1 MHIRKPIAAAAV
13 LAGASLAGVL
23 ALPGAA
29 LAHHAFA
36 AEFDSSKPL
45 VIEGAVTKVRFVNP
59 HSWIYLDV
67 KNKDGSVTNWGFEFG
82 TPTSLRTSGVTKDDV
97 HAGVVVKLAG
107 YKAKNGGPFGY
118 ATTVVFPGGRK
129 IQTGSA
135 PDAPPPP
142 LK

>member
-1 MHIRKPIAAAAV
+1 MNRTSFMIAAATLAGLAV
-13 LAGASLAGVL
+13 LPAAS
-23 ALPGAA
+23 

-45 VIEGAVTKVRFVNP
+45 VVEGVVTKVRFVNP

-82 TPTSLRTSGVTKDDV
+82 TPTSLRDNGVTRDNV
-97 HAGVVVKLAG
+97 HAGVPIRLAG

-118 ATTVVFPGGRK
+118 ATTVVLPGGR
-129 IQTGSA
+129 QVHTGSA

-142 LK
+142 LAK

>member
-1 MHIRKPIAAAAV
+1 MSRRTTFAIATLLTATFAAATP
-13 LAGASLAGVL
+13 SQ
-23 ALPGAA
+23 
-29 LAHHAFA
+29 AHHAFA

-45 VIEGAVTKVRFVNP
+45 VVDGTVTKVHFVNP

-82 TPTSLRTSGVTKDDV
+82 TPTSLRAGGVTRDDV
-97 HAGVVVKLAG
+97 KPGTPIRLAG

-118 ATTVVFPGGRK
+118 ATTVVFPGGR
-129 IQTGSA
+129 QVRTGSA

-142 LK
+142 VAR

>member
-1 MHIRKPIAAAAV
+1 MNRRSLLIAGSVAA
-13 LAGASLAGVL
+13 LAGMVAMPTAS
-23 ALPGAA
+23 

-45 VIEGAVTKVRFVNP
+45 VIEGVVTKVRFVNP

-82 TPTSLRTSGVTKDDV
+82 TPSSLRANNITRDNV
-97 HAGVVVKLAG
+97 HAGVPIRLAG
-107 YKAKNGGPFGY
+107 YKAKNGGAFGY
-118 ATTVVFPGGRK
+118 ATTVILPGGRK
-129 IQTGSA
+129 VQTGSA

-142 LK
+142 IGR